1 MTMTA
6 KLPEVEQMNTK
17 QRNPFGFPDSGKRV
31 PFIEADKSAVG
42 PVTKARLRRTFIRYL
57 LLFLVGNGLTLLSNA
72 HLAALGLGITF
83 PGAGFLIYATG
94 DITSIAFHVGLFLAT
109 AIAFVISLFLWVATG
124 NLLAPVTVWM
134 GGALYAASMSHHHYW
149 GGATVIVP
157 LCILAAGAFFY
168 VQRQRKVRGLQTE
181 RARINAYL
189 QNKTTVTTALNPAGV
204 PDVDEL
210 PASSTPL
217 LRFILDRAL
226 QPIDTFHGFDKIDEF
241 REAAKRYQL
250 CNSSYALS
258 LLQYNHTPAFR
269 GYLSQAQENLAIK
282 MQDHRCWSYWR
293 YENLWGNF
301 NSNPDPMAF
310 DNIMYYGW
318 YGAML
323 GMNASNENNHQFSE
337 PGAIRLA
344 HPNGK
349 VFSYSFHELCEII
362 YNNFKQSEFCLFPCE
377 PRWIYPMCNNFGAVS
392 LMLHDRLYGTHY
404 WAEVGQRYIKSLSDE
419 FITLDGRV
427 LAIRDYR
434 TGLTVPGLTSSMAD
448 AAAAYF
454 MNPVAPE
461 LARRSW
467 EILRHDFISKT
478 EQGVNLKTNGWDNID
493 FGNYRPSKATTYG
506 LIAAA
511 AKEVGDTEIS
521 DLMLQKLDA
530 THSSQIVDGV
540 QHYEGA
546 SVSAHAVIFC
556 ARNMRPNGLHDLI
569 NVGMPKP
576 WQQGPL
582 LEKAEYPKVLVT
594 RAVSDGQALALK
606 LAPGRN
612 AAKETIGISQ
622 LQPNK
627 HYRVSGAVE
636 DQLTADAQ
644 GEATLHVALDTAK
657 QVIITPN
664 S

>member
-1 MTMTA
+1 MTA
-6 KLPEVEQMNTK
+6 KIAEIEQVKTT
-17 QRNPFGFPDSGKRV
+17 QGNPFGFPDKGIKV
-31 PFIEADKSAVG
+31 PFIPLDKTAIG
-42 PVTKARLRRTFIRYL
+42 PVTRGHLRRTLARYL
-57 LLFLVGNGLTLLSNA
+57 VLFVIGNALTLFSNA
-72 HLAALGLGITF
+72 HLAAFGLGVTF
-83 PGAGFLIYATG
+83 PGAGFLLYATG
-94 DITSIAFHVGLFLAT
+94 ELASTAFHVALFLGT
-109 AIAFVISLFLWVATG
+109 VFAFVISLFLWVATG
-124 NLLAPVTVWM
+124 NLLAPLTVWI
-134 GGALYAASMSHHHYW
+134 GSALYAASMSHHHYW
-149 GGATVIVP
+149 EGATWIVP
-157 LCILAAGAFFY
+157 FTILAAGVYFY
-168 VQRQRKVRGLQTE
+168 LRRSGQVQQLHAE
-181 RARINAYL
+181 RDRINDYL
-189 QNKTTVTTALNPAGV
+189 KDKTTVATPLNSAGLPSVEALP
-204 PDVDEL
+204 E
-210 PASSTPL
+210 SSLPL
-217 LRFILDRAL
+217 LRFLLDRAL

-293 YENLWGNF
+293 YENMWGNF
-301 NSNPDPMAF
+301 NSNPDPLAF

-337 PGAIRLA
+337 PGAIRLQ
-344 HPNGK
+344 HPNGQ
-349 VFSYSFHELCEII
+349 VFSYSFHDVCEII
-362 YNNFKQSEFCLFPCE
+362 YNNFKKSEFCLFPCE

-392 LMLHDRLYGTHY
+392 LVLHDRLYGTNY
-404 WAEVGQRYIKSLSDE
+404 WAEVGERYLQSLSDE

-454 MNPVAPE
+454 MNPVAPQ

-467 EILRHDFISKT
+467 EILRHDFITRT

-530 THSSQIVDGV
+530 THPSRIVDGI
-540 QHYEGA
+540 QHYEKA

-576 WQQGPL
+576 WQQGPIL
-582 LEKAEYPKVLVT
+582 AKAEYPKVLVT
-594 RAVSDGQALALK
+594 RAVSDGQALDLK
-606 LAPGRN
+606 LVPGQH
-612 AAKETIGISQ
+612 AGKEALGICQ
-622 LQPNK
+622 LQPNQT
-627 HYRVSGAVE
+627 YRVSGALE
-636 DQLTADAQ
+636 SQLTANAQ
-644 GEATLHVALDTAK
+644 GEATLNVALDSAK
-657 QVIITPN
+657 QVMITPN
-664 S
+664 Q

>member
-1 MTMTA
+1 MTA
-6 KLPEVEQMNTK
+6 KIPELDQVDTQPS
-17 QRNPFGFPDSGKRV
+17 NPFGFPDQGIKI
-31 PFIEADKSAVG
+31 PFIDTDKTAIG
-42 PVTKARLRRTFIRYL
+42 PVTKSRLQLTFMKYL
-57 LLFLVGNGLTLLSNA
+57 VLFLIGNCLAILPNA
-72 HLAALGLGITF
+72 QLASLGLGITF
-83 PGAGFLIYATG
+83 PGAGFLLHAGG
-94 DITSIAFHVGLFLAT
+94 DWANALVHAGLFFGT
-109 AIAFVISLFLWVATG
+109 VFAFVVALFLWVATG
-124 NLLAPVTVWM
+124 NLIAPLLVWI
-134 GGALYAASMSHHHYW
+134 GSAVYAATMNHEQHW
-149 GGATVIVP
+149 ELATVVVP
-157 LCILAAGAFFY
+157 AAIIIAGITLF
-168 VQRQRKVRGLQTE
+168 VRNQRKVKHLEAE
-181 RARINAYL
+181 RTRINQYL
-189 QNKTTVTTALNPAGV
+189 KNKTTVTTPLNSQGLPNIQ
-204 PDVDEL
+204 EL
-210 PASSTPL
+210 PAESTPL
-217 LRFILDRAL
+217 LRFMLDRAL
-226 QPIDTFHGFDKIDEF
+226 QPLDTFHGFDRLDEF

-258 LLQYNHTPAFR
+258 LMQYNHTPAFR
-269 GYLSQAQENLAIK
+269 GYLSQAQENLSLK

-293 YENLWGNF
+293 YENMWGNF
-301 NSNPDPMAF
+301 KTNPDPVAF

-344 HPNGK
+344 HPSGQ
-349 VFSYSFHELCEII
+349 VFSYSFHDICEII
-362 YNNFKQSEFCLFPCE
+362 YNNFKKSEFCLFPCE

-392 LMLHDRLYGTHY
+392 LVLHDRLYGTNY
-404 WAEVGQRYIKSLSDE
+404 WADVGERYIKQLSDE

-467 EILRHDFISKT
+467 EILRHDFITQTKD
-478 EQGVNLKTNGWDNID
+478 GVDLKTNGWDNID

-530 THSSQIVDGV
+530 THPSQIVDGV

-569 NVGMPKP
+569 KVGMPKP
-576 WQQGPL
+576 WQDGPL

-594 RAVSDGQALALK
+594 RAVSDGKALDLK
-606 LAPGRN
+606 LVPGQG
-612 AAKETIGISQ
+612 AGKEALTLSQ

-627 HYRVSGAVE
+627 NYRVTGAME
-636 DQLTADAQ
+636 SQLTANAQ
-644 GEATLHVALDTAK
+644 GQANIHVALDTAK
-657 QVIITPN
+657 QVIITPYQ
-664 S
+664 

>member
-6 KLPEVEQMNTK
+6 KIPELDQEHSTQH
-17 QRNPFGFPDSGKRV
+17 NPYGFPDKGIKV
-31 PFIEADKSAVG
+31 PFIEADKAATG
-42 PVTKARLRRTFIRYL
+42 PITRARLRRTLARYL
-57 LLFLVGNGLTLLSNA
+57 VLFLIGNGLAMLPSA
-72 HLAALGLGITF
+72 HFTALGLGMTF

-94 DITSIAFHVGLFLAT
+94 DVASVAFHVALFAGT
-109 AIAFVISLFLWVATG
+109 VFAFVISLFLWVATG
-124 NLLAPVTVWM
+124 NLLAPLSVWI
-134 GGALYAASMSHHHYW
+134 GSALYAASMSHHHYW
-149 GGATVIVP
+149 EGATLLVPATLIV
-157 LCILAAGAFFY
+157 AGICFAIRRAHKE
-168 VQRQRKVRGLQTE
+168 RQLQAE
-181 RARINAYL
+181 RDRINAYL
-189 QNKTTVTTALNPAGV
+189 QEKTTVTTPLNGAGMPEVTALP
-204 PDVDEL
+204 E
-210 PASSTPL
+210 SSTPL
-217 LRFILDRAL
+217 LRFLLDRAL
-226 QPIDTFHGFDKIDEF
+226 QPVNTFHGFDRIDEF

-250 CNSSYALS
+250 CNISYALS

-269 GYLSQAQENLAIK
+269 GYLSQAQENLSLK

-301 NSNPDPMAF
+301 NNNPDPMAF

-323 GMNASNENNHQFSE
+323 GMNASNENNHQFSL
-337 PGAIRLA
+337 PDSIRLQ
-344 HPNGK
+344 HPNGQ
-349 VFSYSFHELCEII
+349 VFNYSFHDICEII
-362 YNNFKQSEFCLFPCE
+362 YNNFKKSEFCLFPCE

-392 LMLHDRLYGTHY
+392 LVLHDRLYGTRY
-404 WAEVGQRYIKSLSDE
+404 WAEVGERYIKSLSDE

-467 EILRHDFISKT
+467 EILRHDFIT
-478 EQGVNLKTNGWDNID
+478 RTDQGVDLKTNGWDNID

-521 DLMLQKLDA
+521 DLMLEKLDT
-530 THSSQIVDGV
+530 THTSRIIDGI

-569 NVGMPKP
+569 QVGMPEP
-576 WQQGPL
+576 WQKGPL
-582 LEKAEYPKVLVT
+582 LEKAEYPNVLVT
-594 RAVSDGQALALK
+594 RAVSDGKALNLK
-606 LAPGRN
+606 LVPGQN
-612 AAKETIGISQ
+612 AGLETLEISR
-622 LQPNK
+622 LQPHK
-627 HYRVSGAVE
+627 TYRVTGAKQG
-636 DQLTADAQ
+636 QLTAD
-644 GEATLHVALDTAK
+644 TLGRSTLQVALDGAR
-657 QVIITPN
+657 QVNITPLD
-664 S
+664 

>member
-1 MTMTA
+1 MNATIPELNQQTA
-6 KLPEVEQMNTK
+6 EQS
-17 QRNPFGFPDSGKRV
+17 NPYGFPDKGIKV
-31 PFIEADKSAVG
+31 PFIAADKSAVG
-42 PVTKARLRRTFIRYL
+42 PVTRARLQRTLVRYL
-57 LLFLVGNGLTLLSNA
+57 ALFLIGNGLTLLSNA
-72 HLAALGLGITF
+72 HLAALGLGLTF
-83 PGAGFLIYATG
+83 PGAGFLIYVTG
-94 DITSIAFHVGLFLAT
+94 DVASMAFHIGLFLGT
-109 AIAFVISLFLWVATG
+109 VFAFVVSLFLWVATG
-124 NLLAPVTVWM
+124 NLLAPLSVWI
-134 GGALYAASMSHHHYW
+134 GSALYAASMSHHHYW
-149 GGATVIVP
+149 EGATVLVP
-157 LCILAAGAFFY
+157 ATILCAGVIIFLRR
-168 VQRQRKVRGLQTE
+168 RQKIQQLHSE
-181 RARINAYL
+181 RERINNYL
-189 QNKTTVTTALNPAGV
+189 AEKTTVTTPLNNAGV
-204 PDVDEL
+204 PQVEEL
-210 PASSTPL
+210 PESSTPL
-217 LRFILDRAL
+217 LRFLLDRAL
-226 QPIDTFHGFDKIDEF
+226 QPIDTFHGFDRIDEF

-269 GYLSQAQENLAIK
+269 GYLSQAQDNLSVK

-323 GMNASNENNHQFSE
+323 GMNASNENNHRFSE
-337 PGAIRLA
+337 PGAIRLQ
-344 HPNGK
+344 HPNGQ
-349 VFSYSFHELCEII
+349 VFSYSFHDICEII
-362 YNNFKQSEFCLFPCE
+362 YNNFKKSEFCLFPCE

-392 LMLHDRLYGTHY
+392 LVLHDRLYGTNY
-404 WAEVGQRYIKSLSDE
+404 WGDVGERYVQSLSDE
-419 FITLDGRV
+419 FISLNGRV

-467 EILRHDFISKT
+467 EILRHDFITRT
-478 EQGVNLKTNGWDNID
+478 ELGVDLKTNGWDNID

-511 AKEVGDTEIS
+511 AKEVGDSEIA

-530 THSSQIVDGV
+530 THPSRIVDGI

-569 NVGMPKP
+569 NVGMPQP

-594 RAVSDGQALALK
+594 RAVSDGKALELK
-606 LAPGRN
+606 LVPGQN
-612 AAKETIGISQ
+612 AGKETLGISQ
-622 LQPNK
+622 LQPGK
-627 HYRVSGAVE
+627 TYRVSGAME
-636 DQLTADAQ
+636 SELTATAT
-644 GEATLHVALDTAK
+644 GEAALHVALDRAR